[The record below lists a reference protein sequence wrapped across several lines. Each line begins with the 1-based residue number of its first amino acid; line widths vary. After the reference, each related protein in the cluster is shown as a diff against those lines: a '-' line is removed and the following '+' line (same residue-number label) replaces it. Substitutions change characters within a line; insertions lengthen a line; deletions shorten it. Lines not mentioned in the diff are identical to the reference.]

1 MSEVRG
7 DGLEELPHAPTPE
20 ARGGDERSYPEPWLR
35 GHRRA
40 SRSYPTLKVRKGGG
54 EEIPLV
60 QGKEK
65 WLRFAGAAMKI
76 YPTPKVKE
84 TQVRR

>member
-1 MSEVRG
+1 M
-7 DGLEELPHAPTPE
+7 
-20 ARGGDERSYPEPWLR
+20 
-35 GHRRA
+35 
-40 SRSYPTLKVRKGGG
+40 LKVRKGGG

-65 WLRFAGAAMKI
+65 WLRFAEADMKRNL
-76 YPTPKVKE
+76 TPKVKE